1 MGLKG
6 KNKSTSKDLI
16 WLIAAFILIV
26 VTVRSWYPIQQGS
39 GKGDF
44 TLTDI
49 DGDEFSLNDF
59 TGKVVLLDFMATWC
73 GPCKASM
80 SGLVALHEELGD
92 RVEIV
97 SISVSPASDSELM
110 LRAWKAD
117 WGAGWIHARD
127 LADPPVSQTY
137 KVTAIPTY
145 VIIDKNGVEKFR
157 HVGVTPEAILREELL
172 SLLS

>member
-1 MGLKG
+1 MGLNG
-6 KNKSTSKDLI
+6 KSKSTSKDLI
-16 WLIAAFILIV
+16 WLIAAFILIA
-26 VTVRSWYPIQQGS
+26 VTVRSWYPLRQGS
-39 GKGDF
+39 GKSDF

-49 DGDEFSLNDF
+49 DGNEFSLRDF

-73 GPCKASM
+73 GPCKISM
-80 SGLVALHEELGD
+80 PGLVALYEELGD

-97 SISVSPASDSELM
+97 SITVSPASDSESM
-110 LRAWKAD
+110 LRAWKVD

-127 LADPPVSQTY
+127 SADPPVSQTY

-145 VIIDKNGVEKFR
+145 VIIDRKGVEKFR

-172 SLLS
+172 SLLG